1 MVFVHSSKPLT
12 KKRSR
17 MREGALGGRGG
28 GGGWGGGG
36 QKHEH
41 RQK

>member
-1 MVFVHSSKPLT
+1 MSVQGSKTLT
-12 KKRSR
+12 NTEGR
-17 MREGALGGRGG
+17 MRAGPLGGRGG